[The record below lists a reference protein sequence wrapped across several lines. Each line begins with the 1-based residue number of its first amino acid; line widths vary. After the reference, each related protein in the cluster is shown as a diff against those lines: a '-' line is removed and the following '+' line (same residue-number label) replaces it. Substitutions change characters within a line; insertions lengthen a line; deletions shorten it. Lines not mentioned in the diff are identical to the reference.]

1 VSDFIQA
8 PPQLGNQY
16 RDDRV
21 LRGYL
26 ARTLSDEELA
36 GAASALERMG
46 ALAGGELYAQQLAER
61 DLEPALEQWDAWGKR
76 VDRITLT
83 PLWRR
88 AEEIAAREGLVA
100 LAYEAPRGRHSRVLQ
115 FALVYLFTPS
125 TDVYA
130 CPLAMTDG
138 AARTLLASG
147 NRALIERALPRLT
160 SRDPARFWTSGQWMT
175 EAIGG
180 SDVGLAETLAR
191 SIPGEG
197 WRLFG
202 RKWFTSAITAQMA
215 LTLARPEGSS
225 PGGKGLALFYV
236 ETRDEQGRPNRL
248 SIDRLKDKL
257 GTRKLPTAELTLDGT
272 PAVAVGEL
280 ANGVR
285 AISTVLNITRTWNAV
300 AAIAYMRRGLALAR
314 AYARERVA
322 FGAPL
327 AQQPLHADTLAGLQA
342 EFEAAFH
349 LTFFVIELLGRDEC
363 GEASEEQQALLRI
376 LTPVTKLTTGRQSVA
391 VVPEVLEAFGG
402 AGYVE
407 DTGLPALLRDAQVF
421 SIWEGTTNVLSLDAL
436 RAIGPRGLAPLT
448 REVGFLLN
456 GVREPGLVAISARV
470 QGALELAEAWWQ
482 KNAGR
487 DQSQLEAGARRFALT
502 LGRSTAAA
510 LLARQAQWSLDHEKD
525 RRPFAAV
532 LRFAASGIN
541 LLAEPAPSL
550 SRLLADDT

>member
-1 VSDFIQA
+1 MSDFIQA

-100 LAYEAPRGRHSRVLQ
+100 LAYEAPLGRHSRVLQ

-160 SRDPARFWTSGQWMT
+160 SRDPVRFWTSGQWMT

-541 LLAEPAPSL
+541 LLAEPDPSL

>member
-100 LAYEAPRGRHSRVLQ
+100 LAYEAPLGRHSRVLQ

-391 VVPEVLEAFGG
+391 VVSEVLEAFGG

-487 DQSQLEAGARRFALT
+487 DQSQLEAGTRRFALT

-541 LLAEPAPSL
+541 LLAEPDPSL